1 MPLAG
6 AAPLPGIDL
15 PKTEFGPG
23 PAPIVA
29 IGIAADTISCPNICE
44 AVTGSAFRGAIFDPL
59 VGARAGAPREQHD
72 GNQQLSRGGLFVAYR
87 QKFGWQF
94 E

>member
-29 IGIAADTISCPNICE
+29 IGIAADTISCPHICE
-44 AVTGSAFRGAIFDPL
+44 AVTGSAFRGAIFLEVDFLSPI
-59 VGARAGAPREQHD
+59 GRNSD
-72 GNQQLSRGGLFVAYR
+72 GSLNSVSV
-87 QKFGWQF
+87 
-94 E
+94 